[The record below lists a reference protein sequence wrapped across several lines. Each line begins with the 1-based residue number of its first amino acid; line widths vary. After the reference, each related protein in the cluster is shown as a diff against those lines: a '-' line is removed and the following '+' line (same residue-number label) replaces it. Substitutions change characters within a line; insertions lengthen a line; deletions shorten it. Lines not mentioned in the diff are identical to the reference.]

1 MCSGRRPICRSPRP
15 PPGETTYVEQVVR
28 NLLSNAA
35 KYSPS
40 TTSIEITL
48 EPGDDEVL
56 VRVLD
61 RGIGVDEET
70 SARAFELFY
79 RTAEASRIAGGAGIG
94 LFVCRQLI
102 EAMGGRAWMAP
113 RAGGGAE
120 VGFSLPTTE
129 MDDVD
134 D

>member
-1 MCSGRRPICRSPRP
+1 VCSSD
-15 PPGETTYVEQVVR
+15 
-28 NLLSNAA
+28 L
-35 KYSPS
+35 
-40 TTSIEITL
+40 TL
-48 EPGDDEVL
+48 EPGEDEVL

-70 SARAFELFY
+70 SARAFDLFY
-79 RTAEASRIAGGAGIG
+79 RTPEASRIAGGAGIG

-102 EAMGGRAWMAP
+102 DAMGGRTWIVP

-120 VGFSLPTTE
+120 VGFSLPTSE
-129 MDDVD
+129 IDDFD